1 MLELYWIQEGGAQAS
16 TAAAAP
22 RPKWRD
28 RLAWAAI
35 AAVFAAAALELAFFF
50 LRQEKSVPAPVRF
63 TVDTP
68 GNGSMPLLSWPS
80 VSPDGE
86 SVLFVVSDP
95 ASHNTVVYLHC
106 LATGTSRALPGT
118 EGAGAV
124 VWSFDSQSIL
134 MARSGAWWKMDLS
147 TGSSQ
152 QVPISGSLSWGPDG
166 IVTGT
171 AEGLRWFRPDG
182 AGSRWIKMANSK
194 EGLAYLF
201 PTLIPGGRWLIC
213 NALKL
218 GTSTTSTAS
227 VHLIS
232 IDGKVDRQ
240 LLTTERAALYAEPGY
255 LLYLRGDTLTAQAVD
270 PDSGKLRG
278 DPAPVASPVA
288 RDLPSPTPG
297 AFSASGNGV
306 LAFSRGSAVAED
318 RLEWFDRSGKSLG
331 TLGGVADYSNPAF
344 SPDGNRL
351 AVAIR
356 DPATARRDIWILD
369 LARET
374 VSRFTFDPAD
384 DFNPAWSPDGT
395 RIAFSSDRRGT
406 RDLYVKNASGTGDD
420 ELLLSSS
427 LSKAAEDW
435 SPDGRWIVQF
445 SPDGKWLAYRSDES
459 GRNEVYIRPFPPSGG
474 KWQISAGGGG
484 EPQWR
489 GDGKELFYATLGD
502 PARVMA
508 VDIGVKNGAIE
519 AGISHPLFEV
529 RLPNAPLRNRW
540 TVTRDGKKFL
550 AIVPPEQKAANSF
563 TVIVNWPSLLKKR

>member
-1 MLELYWIQEGGAQAS
+1 
-16 TAAAAP
+16 
-22 RPKWRD
+22 
-28 RLAWAAI
+28 
-35 AAVFAAAALELAFFF
+35 
-50 LRQEKSVPAPVRF
+50 
-63 TVDTP
+63 
-68 GNGSMPLLSWPS
+68 
-80 VSPDGE
+80 
-86 SVLFVVSDP
+86 
-95 ASHNTVVYLHC
+95 
-106 LATGTSRALPGT
+106 
-118 EGAGAV
+118 
-124 VWSFDSQSIL
+124 
-134 MARSGAWWKMDLS
+134 
-147 TGSSQ
+147 
-152 QVPISGSLSWGPDG
+152 
-166 IVTGT
+166 
-171 AEGLRWFRPDG
+171 
-182 AGSRWIKMANSK
+182 MANSK
-194 EGLAYLF
+194 EGLAYLY

-213 NALKL
+213 NALKF
-218 GTSTTSTAS
+218 GSSTTSTAS

-232 IDGKVDRQ
+232 MDGKVDRQ

-278 DPAPVASPVA
+278 DPAPVASPIA
-288 RDLPSPTPG
+288 RDLGTADFVTTTAAPG

-306 LAFSRGSAVAED
+306 LAFRRGTAIAED

-331 TLGGVADYSNPAF
+331 TAGGVADYSNPAF

-369 LARET
+369 LGRET

-384 DFNPAWSPDGT
+384 DFNPAWSPDGM

-406 RDLYVKNASGTGDD
+406 RDLYVKNASGTGED

-427 LSKAAEDW
+427 LSKAVEDW
-435 SPDGRWIVQF
+435 SPDGRWIVYNEAVLGSVNDLVVLSLESRKPQDFLRTRFREDQGQF

-489 GDGKELFYATLGD
+489 GDGKELFYATLED
-502 PARVMA
+502 PARIMA
-508 VDIGVKNGAIE
+508 VEFAVKNGAIE
-519 AGISHPLFEV
+519 AGIPHPLFEV
-529 RLPNAPLRNRW
+529 RLPGGPLRNRFV
-540 TVTRDGKKFL
+540 VTRDGKKFL